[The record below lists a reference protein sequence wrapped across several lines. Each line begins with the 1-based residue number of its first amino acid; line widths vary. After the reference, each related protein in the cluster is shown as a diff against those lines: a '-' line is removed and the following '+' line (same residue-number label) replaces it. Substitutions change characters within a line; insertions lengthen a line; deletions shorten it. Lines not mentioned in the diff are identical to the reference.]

1 MNDLKKTLIL
11 SFVAILSFGFIGCS
25 QDAEEPHVH
34 TFATEWT
41 NNETHHWHGTTCGHD
56 EKGILMNIMLPKN
69 QARML
74 QVTGMYVMYVM
85 GHLN

>member
-1 MNDLKKTLIL
+1 MNDLKKILIL
-11 SFVAILSFGFIGCS
+11 SFVAIFAFGFIGCS

-41 NNETHHWHGTTCGHD
+41 NNETPTGMGRPVDTMK
-56 EKGILMNIMLPKN
+56 KGILMNIMLLKN